1 MVCNV
6 TTEFFSS
13 PPSPPF
19 LLLGIKTPNDIVM
32 LMINQ
37 VNTILRFDTLW
48 YSPASRKA
56 FRLFKDILDILDLDS
71 EAMVFR
77 YSEV

>member
-13 PPSPPF
+13 PPSPLF

-37 VNTILRFDTLW
+37 VNTILRFYT
-48 YSPASRKA
+48 ASRKA
-56 FRLFKDILDILDLDS
+56 FRLFKDILDILYLDS